1 MRKLLVLG
9 FVGLLAQLI
18 DGSLGM
24 AYGVTSSTLLLAA
37 GVAPAAASAAVHFS
51 EIGTSLVSGFS
62 HHKLGNVDWRTV
74 SILAVPGFVG
84 AFAGATFLASLPAD
98 TAKPWVA
105 GLLLALG
112 IYVVF
117 RFLVLGGRRPTFK
130 TRPSAKFL
138 MPMGLVGGTLDSIG
152 GGGWGPVGTTTLLS
166 SGRLEPRKVVGSID
180 TSEFV
185 VAVGGSLGFI
195 LALGSPGIEWSYAIA
210 LLAGGVI
217 AAPIAAWLVKK
228 LAARVLGVA
237 AGGLIVLTNSKTI
250 SEALGASGS
259 AVGAIAAV
267 VGALWISGIV
277 WAVKQERKAAAL
289 DESTSRSLPPSD
301 HNGRVTTPD
310 FDTLVAEHR
319 SELFAHC
326 YRMLGSPQDAEDA
339 LQEALLGAWKGY
351 AGFEGRARCGRG
363 STRSP
368 PTPASSTSRSG

>member
-62 HHKLGNVDWRTV
+62 HHKLGNVDWKTV
-74 SILAVPGFVG
+74 SILALPGFVG

-98 TAKPWVA
+98 DAKPWVA
-105 GLLLALG
+105 GILLGLG
-112 IYVVF
+112 IYVVW

-130 TRPSAKFL
+130 ARPGAKFL
-138 MPMGLVGGTLDSIG
+138 VPMGLVGGTLDSIG

-185 VAVGGSLGFI
+185 VAVGGSLGFL
-195 LALGSPGIEWSYAIA
+195 LALGSQGIMWSYALA

-217 AAPIAAWLVKK
+217 AAPIAAWLVRK

-237 AGGLIVLTNSKTI
+237 AGGLIILTNSKTI
-250 SEALGASGS
+250 AESLGLADVGVGVLAGVI
-259 AVGAIAAV
+259 AV
-267 VGALWISGIV
+267 LWISGIV
-277 WAVKQERKAAAL
+277 WAVRQERKSKAAA
-289 DESTSRSLPPSD
+289 DD
-301 HNGRVTTPD
+301 D
-310 FDTLVAEHR
+310 
-319 SELFAHC
+319 
-326 YRMLGSPQDAEDA
+326 DAELVTA
-339 LQEALLGAWKGY
+339 
-351 AGFEGRARCGRG
+351 
-363 STRSP
+363 
-368 PTPASSTSRSG
+368 

>member
-1 MRKLLVLG
+1 MRKLIVLAV
-9 FVGLLAQLI
+9 VGLLAQLI

-84 AFAGATFLASLPAD
+84 AFAGATFLASLD
-98 TAKPWVA
+98 GDVAKPWVA
-105 GLLLALG
+105 AILLGLG
-112 IYVVF
+112 GYVIW

-130 TRPSAKFL
+130 SRPSAGFL
-138 MPMGLVGGTLDSIG
+138 APMGVVGGALDAIG

-166 SGRLEPRKVVGSID
+166 SGRLEPRKVIGSID

-195 LALGSPGIEWSYAIA
+195 IALGSQGIEWSYAAA
-210 LLAGGVI
+210 LLAGGVV
-217 AAPIAAWLVKK
+217 AAPIAAWLVRK

-250 SEALGASGS
+250 AEALGASG
-259 AVGAIAAV
+259 ALVALLAAV
-267 VGALWISGIV
+267 VGVLWVTGIV
-277 WAVKQERKAAAL
+277 WAVRQERLARAGA
-289 DESTSRSLPPSD
+289 DEPE
-301 HNGRVTTPD
+301 
-310 FDTLVAEHR
+310 LVA
-319 SELFAHC
+319 A
-326 YRMLGSPQDAEDA
+326 
-339 LQEALLGAWKGY
+339 
-351 AGFEGRARCGRG
+351 
-363 STRSP
+363 
-368 PTPASSTSRSG
+368 

>member
-24 AYGVTSSTLLLAA
+24 AYGVTSSTLLIAA
-37 GVAPAAASAAVHFS
+37 GVAPAASSAAVHLS

-74 SILAVPGFVG
+74 GILAVPGFVG
-84 AFAGATFLASLPAD
+84 AFAGATFLASLDGDA
-98 TAKPWVA
+98 AKPWVA

-112 IYVVF
+112 AYVIW

-130 TRPSAKFL
+130 TRPSPYMLA
-138 MPMGLVGGTLDSIG
+138 PMGVFGGALDSIG

-166 SGRLEPRKVVGSID
+166 SGRLEPRKVIGSID

-185 VAVGGSLGFI
+185 VAVGGSLGF
-195 LALGSPGIEWSYAIA
+195 LFALSSEDIPWDYALA

-217 AAPIAAWLVKK
+217 AAPVAAWLVKK

-250 SEALGASGS
+250 VETLGAGTPTVIVVASIV
-259 AVGAIAAV
+259 AV
-267 VGALWISGIV
+267 LWITGIG
-277 WAVKQERKAAAL
+277 WAVAQERKAR
-289 DESTSRSLPPSD
+289 EI
-301 HNGRVTTPD
+301 
-310 FDTLVAEHR
+310 E
-319 SELFAHC
+319 ELEKA
-326 YRMLGSPQDAEDA
+326 
-339 LQEALLGAWKGY
+339 Y
-351 AGFEGRARCGRG
+351 ASA
-363 STRSP
+363 
-368 PTPASSTSRSG
+368 

>member
-24 AYGVTSSTLLLAA
+24 AYGVTSSTMLLAA

-74 SILAVPGFVG
+74 SILAAPGFVG
-84 AFAGATFLASLPAD
+84 AFAGATFLSSLPAD

-105 GLLLALG
+105 GILLTLG
-112 IYVVF
+112 IYVVY
-117 RFLVLGGRRPTFK
+117 RFLVLGGRRPSFQA
-130 TRPSAKFL
+130 RPSAKFL

-195 LALGSPGIEWSYAIA
+195 LALGSQGIEWSYAIA

-217 AAPIAAWLVKK
+217 AAPIAAWLVRK

-237 AGGLIVLTNSKTI
+237 AGGLIILTNSKTI
-250 SEALGASGS
+250 SEALGASGN

-289 DESTSRSLPPSD
+289 EAA
-301 HNGRVTTPD
+301 GAA
-310 FDTLVAEHR
+310 AE
-319 SELFAHC
+319 
-326 YRMLGSPQDAEDA
+326 PV
-339 LQEALLGAWKGY
+339 
-351 AGFEGRARCGRG
+351 
-363 STRSP
+363 
-368 PTPASSTSRSG
+368 PATA